1 MESKF
6 PGLDAYIAEEKLR
19 NIKNSINRTLLENV
33 EKPDCKMNS
42 CFIIVLIFV
51 FAGVAL
57 LTYACIKLI

>member
-19 NIKNSINRTLLENV
+19 NIKNSINRTLLENA
-33 EKPDCKMNS
+33 EKPDCKMNP
-42 CFIIVLIFV
+42 CFIIVLIVV